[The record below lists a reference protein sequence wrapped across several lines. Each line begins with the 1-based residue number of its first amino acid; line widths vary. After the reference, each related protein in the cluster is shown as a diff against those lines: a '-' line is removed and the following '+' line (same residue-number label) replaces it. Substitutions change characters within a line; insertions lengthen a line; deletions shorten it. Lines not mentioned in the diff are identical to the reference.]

1 MWPGSPDE
9 SLLEAAAG
17 LGARPINAFAT
28 VTLPVTVTV
37 PGIIAGS
44 LLMFIPA
51 TGEYVVPDLPA
62 FTLSLDDLVIASFVT
77 GPGSSTLPILIY
89 SRNPAR
95 PAARHQCAGDDHHPD
110 RRHRRRHR
118 GLADAAAAEDCGGR
132 GGRPPTGPPMAT
144 AGDEHYP
151 LDSILFLEA
160 LWGDGFLSPGGP
172 EEVERLL
179 SGMDLRGRDVV
190 DIGSGA
196 GGIPILLADR
206 YGAARVIGLDV
217 EATMVAHARAKVE
230 RAGLQDRIEIR
241 KVEPGP
247 MPLPDAG
254 ADIVFSKDSIVH
266 IPDKE
271 ALAADAFRVLKP
283 GGWFVASDW
292 LISHDGEPSP
302 EMADYIAKEDLDFGM
317 ASPARY
323 RRALEAAGFV
333 DVSLTNRNPWYRTV
347 RARRAGTS

>member
-1 MWPGSPDE
+1 
-9 SLLEAAAG
+9 
-17 LGARPINAFAT
+17 
-28 VTLPVTVTV
+28 
-37 PGIIAGS
+37 
-44 LLMFIPA
+44 
-51 TGEYVVPDLPA
+51 
-62 FTLSLDDLVIASFVT
+62 
-77 GPGSSTLPILIY
+77 
-89 SRNPAR
+89 
-95 PAARHQCAGDDHHPD
+95 
-110 RRHRRRHR
+110 
-118 GLADAAAAEDCGGR
+118 
-132 GGRPPTGPPMAT
+132 MAM

-151 LDSILFLEA
+151 KESILFLEE

-179 SGMDLRGRDVV
+179 SGVNLRGRTVV

-206 YGAARVIGLDV
+206 YAAARVIGLDV
-217 EATMVAHARAKVE
+217 EGTMVAHARAKAE
-230 RAGLQDRIEIR
+230 RAGLRNRIEIR
-241 KVEPGP
+241 RVAPGP
-247 MPLPDAG
+247 MPLADASV
-254 ADIVFSKDSIVH
+254 DVVFSKDSIIH

-302 EMADYIAKEDLDFGM
+302 EMADYIAREDLDFAM
-317 ASPARY
+317 ASPERY

-347 RARRAGTS
+347 AREELERLEGAGRDAFLAVMDEAALDEQVGIWRAMIVVLDSGEHCPHHFRGRKP

>member
-1 MWPGSPDE
+1 MT
-9 SLLEAAAG
+9 
-17 LGARPINAFAT
+17 AT
-28 VTLPVTVTV
+28 
-37 PGIIAGS
+37 
-44 LLMFIPA
+44 
-51 TGEYVVPDLPA
+51 
-62 FTLSLDDLVIASFVT
+62 
-77 GPGSSTLPILIY
+77 
-89 SRNPAR
+89 
-95 PAARHQCAGDDHHPD
+95 H
-110 RRHRRRHR
+110 
-118 GLADAAAAEDCGGR
+118 
-132 GGRPPTGPPMAT
+132 
-144 AGDEHYP
+144 DEHYP
-151 LDSILFLEA
+151 LDSILFLEEM
-160 LWGDGFLSPGGP
+160 WGDGFLSPGGP

-179 SGMDLRGRDVV
+179 SGVDLEGATVV
-190 DIGSGA
+190 DIGSRA

-230 RAGLQDRIEIR
+230 CARLRDRIEIR
-241 KVEPGP
+241 RVEPGP

-254 ADIVFSKDSIVH
+254 VDIVFSKDSIVH

-323 RRALEAAGFV
+323 RRALETAGFV
-333 DVSLTNRNPWYRTV
+333 DVTLTNRNPWYRTV
-347 RARRAGTS
+347 AREELARLEGTGRGAFLTVLDEAALDEQVGIWRAMIVVLDTGEHCPHHFRGRKP